1 MEKTES
7 IDKKAA
13 KAGLWYTVGNIMLK
27 GAAFLSLPIFTRLL
41 STTDFGIYN
50 TYIAY
55 EQILTAII
63 GLGMY
68 GTVKSAK
75 IDWKERFGEYVSSIV
90 SLIVMAF
97 IVLLAAT
104 NILDP
109 VIVLIMGYS
118 RFIHNCLVLQSFGA
132 ALLFFYGATLNV
144 EFRYKSFLSLAAFN
158 TLGNILV
165 SIVLILYVF
174 PYERYLGRILGTA
187 APLIVISI
195 IVILVSFSRGKV
207 LYSKKYWKYALV
219 IGLPL
224 VPHVISQSLLSQF
237 DRIMIKDMV
246 GASEAGIYSYIYTI
260 CTILAVVSSS
270 LENAWNPW
278 VFLSINEG
286 HQKKVKNASKDYI
299 ALFSILSIGF
309 MCVMPEATKLFAG
322 ADYWSG
328 IRLIFPITIGNYFIF
343 LYMLPVNIEYYHKKT
358 LFISIGTISAAAV
371 NVVLNYIGIKLFG
384 YEAAAFTTLLSYGLL
399 FAFHW
404 IIARKY
410 SVEEV
415 YEIKTILKNVVVVA
429 VTGVVLML
437 LDSRFVIQTI
447 VRYVIVLLI
456 LIVLIL
462 NKRKLIGVLKREK

>member
-132 ALLFFYGATLNV
+132 ALLFFY
-144 EFRYKSFLSLAAFN
+144 
-158 TLGNILV
+158 
-165 SIVLILYVF
+165 
-174 PYERYLGRILGTA
+174 
-187 APLIVISI
+187 
-195 IVILVSFSRGKV
+195 
-207 LYSKKYWKYALV
+207 
-219 IGLPL
+219 
-224 VPHVISQSLLSQF
+224 
-237 DRIMIKDMV
+237 
-246 GASEAGIYSYIYTI
+246 
-260 CTILAVVSSS
+260 
-270 LENAWNPW
+270 
-278 VFLSINEG
+278 
-286 HQKKVKNASKDYI
+286 
-299 ALFSILSIGF
+299 
-309 MCVMPEATKLFAG
+309 
-322 ADYWSG
+322 
-328 IRLIFPITIGNYFIF
+328 
-343 LYMLPVNIEYYHKKT
+343 
-358 LFISIGTISAAAV
+358 
-371 NVVLNYIGIKLFG
+371 
-384 YEAAAFTTLLSYGLL
+384 
-399 FAFHW
+399 
-404 IIARKY
+404 
-410 SVEEV
+410 
-415 YEIKTILKNVVVVA
+415 
-429 VTGVVLML
+429 
-437 LDSRFVIQTI
+437 
-447 VRYVIVLLI
+447 
-456 LIVLIL
+456 
-462 NKRKLIGVLKREK
+462 